1 MSKKIVLFPEI
12 GRVRIFLSL
21 TRPHSRM
28 CIRINIFSLKKR
40 DQEDKKQ
47 KKKTKEEKRIS
58 AENLTGNDDIV
69 LTCLLLTY
77 LTES

>member
-1 MSKKIVLFPEI
+1 MF
-12 GRVRIFLSL
+12 
-21 TRPHSRM
+21 
-28 CIRINIFSLKKR
+28 IRINIFSLKKR